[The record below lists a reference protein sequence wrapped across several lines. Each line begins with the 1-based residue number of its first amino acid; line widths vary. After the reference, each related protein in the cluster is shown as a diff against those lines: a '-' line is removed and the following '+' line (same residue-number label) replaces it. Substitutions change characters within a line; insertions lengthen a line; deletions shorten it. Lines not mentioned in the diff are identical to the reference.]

1 MRWQVPQGVSS
12 IGRPRATGFWSPPQT
27 PSPKKTA
34 FRHAKGRLPF
44 GGQPVNENA
53 RPRHLS
59 LAGRDRE
66 PPPCIL
72 FTSDRWPRG
81 STHKPLWIKFLGL
94 DANRCFAVVFSEG
107 VSSPSLNVQNV
118 PYANRCNRGRSS
130 SRLRN
135 DNRDREL
142 PFCCT
147 RAADHLK

>member
-12 IGRPRATGFWSPPQT
+12 IGRPRATGLWSPPQT

-34 FRHAKGRLPF
+34 FRHAKSRLPF

-72 FTSDRWPRG
+72 FTSDRWSRG
-81 STHKPLWIKFLGL
+81 STHKPLWIKVLGL
-94 DANRCFAVVFSEG
+94 YAHCRLTVVFREG
-107 VSSPSLNVQNV
+107 VTTSPLDVQNV
-118 PYANRCNRGRSS
+118 PYAHRCNRGISA

-135 DNRDREL
+135 DYRDREL
-142 PFCCT
+142 SIGCT
-147 RAADHLK
+147 CAADHLK